1 VNIIHKD
8 LKNKHIMEN
17 YLGEIRLFPYNRIP
31 NGWLVCNG
39 QTLPINQ
46 NQALYALIG
55 TKFAGGDGSTTFA
68 LPNLN
73 GRVIVGTGQ
82 NGSTTYGLGE
92 TGGLENVT
100 LTLNQLPA
108 HNHTINVNVS
118 YDLALPSTNFL
129 GNPNVQTSST
139 QKQKNTG
146 NVNLYTTVTPT
157 NPVNL
162 AADSV
167 ANLNATAPHENRM
180 PFLAMVYCI
189 AKTGI
194 WPSRQ

>member
-1 VNIIHKD
+1 
-8 LKNKHIMEN
+8 MEN

-31 NGWLVCNG
+31 NGWLACNG

-46 NQALYALIG
+46 NQALYSLIG
-55 TKFAGGDGSTTFA
+55 TKFAGGDGRTTFA

-73 GRVIVGTGQ
+73 GRIIVGTGI
-82 NGSTTYGLGE
+82 NGSTTYELGE

-100 LTLNQLPA
+100 LTSNQLPA

-146 NVNLYTTVTPT
+146 NANLYTTVMPT

-162 AADSV
+162 EADSV
-167 ANLNATAPHENRM
+167 ANTNAAVPHENRM

-194 WPSRQ
+194 WPTRQ

>member
-1 VNIIHKD
+1 
-8 LKNKHIMEN
+8 MEN
-17 YLGEIRLFPYNRIP
+17 FLGEIRLFPYNRIP
-31 NGWLVCNG
+31 KGWLACNG

-55 TKFAGGDGSTTFA
+55 TKFDGGDGKTTFA
-68 LPNLN
+68 VPNLN
-73 GRVIVGTGQ
+73 GRVIVGTV
-82 NGSTTYGLGE
+82 NNDYVEYALGK
-92 TGGLENVT
+92 TGGVESVT
-100 LTLNQLPA
+100 LAPNQLPP
-108 HNHTINVNVS
+108 HIHTINVNVS

-139 QKQKNTG
+139 QRQKNTG
-146 NVNLYTTVTPT
+146 NVNLYSSVAPT

-162 AADSV
+162 AADSLTSNNT
-167 ANLNATAPHENRM
+167 AAPHENRM

-189 AKTGI
+189 AKTGV

>member
-1 VNIIHKD
+1 
-8 LKNKHIMEN
+8 MEN

-31 NGWLVCNG
+31 NGWLACNG

-46 NQALYALIG
+46 NQALYSLIG
-55 TKFAGGDGSTTFA
+55 TKFAGGDGKTTFA
-68 LPNLN
+68 MPNLN
-73 GRVIVGTGQ
+73 GRVIVGAGR
-82 NGSTTYGLGE
+82 NGSTIYGLGK

-100 LTLNQLPA
+100 LEINNLLA

-146 NVNLYTTVTPT
+146 NANLYSSVAPT

-162 AADSV
+162 AADS
-167 ANLNATAPHENRM
+167 LTSDNAAASHENRM

-189 AKTGI
+189 AITGV